1 MTTATTR
8 DLLLEIGTEEIP
20 ARMLDQGAADLRACV
35 EQALASEGLAATGG
49 RTFHSPRRLAVL
61 LSGLPARQADRED
74 IAYGPAVRAAFDAE
88 GRPTK
93 AAEGFARSQG
103 VDPSLLERMNGP
115 KGEVVGVRKAVAGR
129 DTLDVLADALPVALG
144 RLAFPKAMRWAS
156 GTGPFARPVH
166 WIVALFGD
174 QVVPLTFCGI
184 ASGRSTR
191 GHRFQAPEPV
201 EVGCPDDW
209 EGLLVARRVT
219 VRPEVRRAA
228 IDAALADAVRE
239 PGCTFLAND
248 ALKSEVANLVEDPN
262 FAIGT
267 FDPDFLNLPREV
279 LVTAMASHQRYFA
292 MQDADGRLLP
302 RFGVVANNRTR
313 DMAVVVRGNER
324 VLAARLYDARFF
336 WNQDLKSGI
345 GAMAQRLPQ
354 RLFLKG
360 AGDMAEKTTRV
371 RDLAAALADAA
382 GLDAAVRADT
392 LRAAELCKADLMS
405 NLVGEFPE
413 LQGVMGMYF
422 ARAAG
427 ESEAV
432 AQAIREHYLPRFAG
446 DDLPATPA
454 GAVLALADRIDSIVA
469 CFRAGAIPTG
479 SKDPLALRRQAIGVL
494 KLLADLGFKGVTLAR
509 VLELAGLAVGDPV
522 RDTVFGFFRDRFHGI
537 LTGDFDVPA
546 DFANAL
552 LDTRGDD
559 RPADVITMAVALRD
573 FARRTDGFTDF
584 LDNVFKRVANI
595 LKQADDKVPGW
606 RDAARAQGLLD
617 IDAGAAGA
625 LETEVERGLDDAR
638 RAALGAY
645 HAAMD
650 SGDYDALLGAMYSFR
665 DPLAR
670 FFGSGRDG
678 VPVLIEGDEQK
689 RLARLALLYRVFS
702 LFNWYADFTRIST
715 R

>member
-20 ARMLDQGAADLRACV
+20 ARMLDPGAADLRACV
-35 EQALASEGLAATGG
+35 EQALAAEGLAATGG

-61 LSGLPARQADRED
+61 LTGLPTRQADRED
-74 IAYGPAVRAAFDAE
+74 VAYGPAIRAAFDAE

-103 VDPSLLERMNGP
+103 VDPSALERLNGP

-129 DTLDVLADALPVALG
+129 PTVEVLATALPAALA
-144 RLAFPKAMRWAS
+144 RLAFPKSMKWAG

-166 WIVALFGD
+166 WIVALFGTE
-174 QVVPLTFCGI
+174 VVPFAFCGI

-191 GHRFQAPEPV
+191 GHRFQAPDPV
-201 EVGCPDDW
+201 DVPDPAAW
-209 EGLLVARRVT
+209 ESLLAARFVA
-219 VRPEVRRAA
+219 VRPEARRAA
-228 IDAALADAVRE
+228 IDAALEGAARE
-239 PGCTFLAND
+239 SGCTFLAGE

-262 FAIGT
+262 FAVGA
-267 FDPDFLNLPREV
+267 FDPDFLQLPREV

-302 RFGVVANNRTR
+302 RFGVVANNRAR

-336 WNQDLKSGI
+336 WNQDLKHGI
-345 GAMAQRLPQ
+345 ASMAERLPQ

-360 AGDMAEKTTRV
+360 AGDMAEKTARV
-371 RDLAAALADAA
+371 RDLVAAVADAA
-382 GLDAAVRADT
+382 GVDATVRADAVRA
-392 LRAAELCKADLMS
+392 AALCKADLMS

-427 ESEAV
+427 EGEAV

-446 DDLPATPA
+446 DALPATPA
-454 GAVLALADRIDSIVA
+454 GALLALADRVDAIVA

-509 VLELAGLAVGDPV
+509 LLDLAGLPAGDPV
-522 RDTVFGFFRDRFHGI
+522 RDAVASFLRDRFHGI
-537 LTGDFDVPA
+537 LTGDHEVPA

-552 LDTRGDD
+552 LDVQGLA
-559 RPADVITMAVALRD
+559 RPADVVTMAVALRD
-573 FARRTDGFTDF
+573 FARRTEGFTDF

-595 LKQADDKVPGW
+595 LKQADDKAPGW
-606 RDAARAQGLLD
+606 REAAGAKGLLD
-617 IDAGAAGA
+617 VDAAGA
-625 LETEVERGLDDAR
+625 DDLETDLERAVDDAR

-645 HAAMD
+645 HGALE
-650 SGDYDALLGAMYSFR
+650 SGDYDALLAALYSFR

-670 FFGSGRDG
+670 FFGSGREG
-678 VPVLIEGDEQK
+678 VPVLIEADERK
-689 RLARLALLYRVFS
+689 RLARLALLHRVFS